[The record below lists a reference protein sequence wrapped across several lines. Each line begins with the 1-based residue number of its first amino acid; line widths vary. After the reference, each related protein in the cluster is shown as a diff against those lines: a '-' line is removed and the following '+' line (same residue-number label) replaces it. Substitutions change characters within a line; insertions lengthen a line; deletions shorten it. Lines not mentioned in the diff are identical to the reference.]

1 MRPYKTMYKI
11 VLKSL
16 KKIPFFTKNHGGRE
30 KQKSLRMILQVVT
43 KVVVIQRKREQFN

>member
-1 MRPYKTMYKI
+1 MRPHKTRYKI

-43 KVVVIQRKREQFN
+43 KVVIQRKREQFN

>member
-1 MRPYKTMYKI
+1 MRPHKTMYKI

-43 KVVVIQRKREQFN
+43 KVVIQRKREQFN

>member
-43 KVVVIQRKREQFN
+43 KVVIQRKREQFN